1 MRLARMLRLMAELLD
16 RGDDPRAERIAA
28 GIARDYGLAIQIVL
42 TANGLGVECVG
53 PPDRT
58 SLRW

>member
-1 MRLARMLRLMAELLD
+1 MLRLMAELMD

-58 SLRW
+58 ALRW